1 MKVLTVSDELAKE
14 IESEAQTRGHGVE
27 ELLKQAIRRERTLA
41 ERKKIEREQTW
52 WLAQPL
58 TERAKYSGKYIAVH
72 NQALVD
78 SDVDSNALYR
88 RVRARFGRTPVLMMP
103 AEGPR
108 EIRIYSTRMVR
119 DENSISS
126 LQRGQQQDQS
136 ARA

>member
-14 IESEAQTRGHGVE
+14 IESEAQARGLEVE

-72 NQALVD
+72 NQELVD
-78 SDVDSNALYR
+78 SDVDSDALYR
-88 RVRARFGRTPVLMMP
+88 RVRAKFGRTPVLMMP

-108 EIRIYSTRMVR
+108 EIIYHSYHLV
-119 DENSISS
+119 N
-126 LQRGQQQDQS
+126 Q
-136 ARA
+136 